1 MTTDTV
7 SVDDLESTRMLGA
20 RNKAELVRASKRVTQ
35 AHAAACL
42 DVHPSTISRDLA
54 ALQEHMNLLAAFGLQ
69 VVAADSMVIDQT
81 ELATLEDIAYR
92 YFEGRRL
99 QRLTGQR

>member
-54 ALQEHMNLLAAFGLQ
+54 ALQELLDLLAAFGLQ
-69 VVAADSMVIDQT
+69 VVAADSMVVDRH
-81 ELATLEDIAYR
+81 ELTALEDMAFKYLESR
-92 YFEGRRL
+92 KF
-99 QRLTGQR
+99 QRLTQG